1 MRIANVRGRLN
12 LVEGS
17 VAVDVETAS
26 GGTFSADPAAIYARW
41 AEFSTWAAHYAVADD
56 PEAAALDERDLGAPS
71 PGARQVFGIGL
82 NYADHAA
89 EAGLPIPEHPVVFT
103 KFASSVTGPVTDV
116 ALPGATVDWE
126 AELVVVI
133 GSGGRHI
140 PTHDAYAHVAGYT
153 VGQDLSERTVQWQGQ
168 PAQFSIGKSFAGFA
182 PTGPVV
188 VTLDEFAD
196 ADRLRI
202 SCTITDRAGTS
213 TGVQDGY
220 TDQLIFSVPE
230 IISRLSEVVE
240 LLPGDLI
247 FTGTPPGVGAGM
259 KPKRFLVDGDVLV
272 TEIEAIG
279 GLTQRMVDAHL
290 SVPRAQQA
298 SAG

>member
-1 MRIANVRGRLN
+1 MRIANIRGRLS

-17 VAVDVETAS
+17 IAVDVEAAS
-26 GGTFSADPAAIYARW
+26 GGTFSSDPAAVYPRW
-41 AEFSTWAAHYAVADD
+41 DEFAAWAADVAVAGD
-56 PEAAALDERDLGAPS
+56 PQATPFEEHDLGAPS

-89 EAGLPIPEHPVVFT
+89 ESGLPIPEQPVVFT

-116 ALPGATVDWE
+116 VLAGTTVDWE

-133 GSGGRHI
+133 GRGGRHI
-140 PTHDAYAHVAGYT
+140 AVDEARAHIAGYT
-153 VGQDLSERTVQWQGQ
+153 VGQDLSERTIQWQGQ

-188 VTLDEFAD
+188 VTLDELAD
-196 ADRLRI
+196 PDRLSI
-202 SCTITDRAGTS
+202 SCSITDREGGS
-213 TGVQDGY
+213 TVVQDGL
-220 TDQLIFSVPE
+220 TDQLIFSVPQ

-240 LLPGDLI
+240 LWPGDLI

-259 KPKRFLVDGDVLV
+259 KPPRFLVDGDVLT
-272 TEIEAIG
+272 TEIEGIG
-279 GLTQRMVDAHL
+279 QLTQRLV
-290 SVPRAQQA
+290 
-298 SAG
+298 SAP

>member
-1 MRIANVRGRLN
+1 MRIANIAGRLN

-17 VAVDVETAS
+17 VAIDVETAS
-26 GGTFSADPAAIYARW
+26 GGTYSADPAAVYARW
-41 AEFSTWAAHYAVADD
+41 ADFAQWATEYDVADG
-56 PEAAALDERDLGAPS
+56 PSATVFDERDLRAPS
-71 PGARQVFGIGL
+71 PEPRQVFGIGL

-133 GSGGRHI
+133 GRGGRHI
-140 PTHDAYAHVAGYT
+140 PTDHAHAHVAGYT

-168 PAQFSIGKSFAGFA
+168 PAQFSIGKSYAGFA
-182 PTGPVV
+182 PTGPVLA
-188 VTLDEFAD
+188 TLDEFED
-196 ADRLRI
+196 PDRLRI
-202 SCTITDRAGTS
+202 TCSITNHEGSS
-213 TGVQDGY
+213 TRVQDSF
-220 TDQLIFSVPE
+220 TDQLIFPVAE

-259 KPKRFLVDGDVLV
+259 KPPRFLVDGDVLL
-272 TEIEAIG
+272 TYIEGIG
-279 GLTQRMVDAHL
+279 QLAQRLVSSHPERE
-290 SVPRAQQA
+290 S
-298 SAG
+298 SI

>member
-1 MRIANVRGRLN
+1 M
-12 LVEGS
+12 
-17 VAVDVETAS
+17 
-26 GGTFSADPAAIYARW
+26 F
-41 AEFSTWAAHYAVADD
+41 
-56 PEAAALDERDLGAPS
+56 DERDLGAPS

-89 EAGLPIPEHPVVFT
+89 EAGLPIPAHPVVFT

-133 GSGGRHI
+133 GRGGRYI
-140 PTHDAYAHVAGYT
+140 AAQDAHAHVAGFT
-153 VGQDLSERTVQWQGQ
+153 VGQDISERTVQWQGQ

-188 VTLDEFAD
+188 ATLDEFAD

-202 SCTITDRAGTS
+202 SCTITDRAGAS
-213 TGVQDGY
+213 TVVQDSS
-220 TDQLIFSVPE
+220 TDRMIFSVPE
-230 IISRLSEVVE
+230 IVSRLSDVVE

-259 KPKRFLVDGDVLV
+259 KPPRFLVDGDVLV
-272 TEIEAIG
+272 TEIEGIG
-279 GLTQRMVDAHL
+279 RLTQRLVATQ
-290 SVPRAQQA
+290 S
-298 SAG
+298 

>member
-1 MRIANVRGRLN
+1 MRIANISGRLN

-17 VAVDVETAS
+17 VALDVETAS
-26 GGTFSADPAAIYARW
+26 GGTYSADPAAIYARW
-41 AEFSTWAAHYAVADD
+41 ADFSTWAAAYAVADD
-56 PEAAALDERDLGAPS
+56 PEATAFDEHHLGAPS

-89 EAGLPIPEHPVVFT
+89 EAGLPIPEQLVVFT

-133 GSGGRHI
+133 GRGGRHI
-140 PTHDAYAHVAGYT
+140 SAHDAHAHIAGYT
-153 VGQDLSERTVQWQGQ
+153 VGQDISERTVQWQGQ

-188 VTLDEFAD
+188 ASLDEFAD

-202 SCTITDRAGTS
+202 SCTITDRAGAS
-213 TGVQDGY
+213 TEVVQDSF

-230 IISRLSEVVE
+230 IIGRLSDVVE

-259 KPKRFLVDGDVLV
+259 KPPRYLVDGDVLV
-272 TEIEAIG
+272 TEIEGIG
-279 GLTQRMVDAHL
+279 RLTQRLV
-290 SVPRAQQA
+290 VAQ
-298 SAG
+298 S

>member
-1 MRIANVRGRLN
+1 MRIATIRGRAS

-17 VAVDVETAS
+17 VAVDIETAS
-26 GGTFSADPAAIYARW
+26 GGMFGADPAALFAQW
-41 AEFSTWAAHYAVADD
+41 AGFSTWAAGYAVADD
-56 PEAAALDERDLGAPS
+56 PGATEFDERDLGAPS

-89 EAGLPIPEHPVVFT
+89 EAGLPLPEHPVVFT

-133 GSGGRHI
+133 GRAGRHI
-140 PTHDAYAHVAGYT
+140 AVDDARTHVAGYT
-153 VGQDLSERTVQWQGQ
+153 VGQDISERTVQWQGR

-182 PTGPVV
+182 PTGPVLA
-188 VTLDEFAD
+188 TLDEFAD
-196 ADRLRI
+196 PDRLRI
-202 SCTITDRAGTS
+202 SCTVTDPAGGS
-213 TGVQDGY
+213 TVVQDSC
-220 TDQLIFSVPE
+220 TDQLIFSVE
-230 IISRLSEVVE
+230 EVISRLSEVVE

-259 KPKRFLVDGDVLV
+259 TPPRFLVDGEVLV
-272 TEIEAIG
+272 TEIEGIG
-279 GLTQRMVDAHL
+279 RLTQRMVAAR
-290 SVPRAQQA
+290 S
-298 SAG
+298 

>member
-1 MRIANVRGRLN
+1 MRIANIRGRLN

-26 GGTFSADPAAIYARW
+26 GGTFSAEPAAIYERW
-41 AEFSTWAAHYAVADD
+41 ADFATWAAEYAVADD
-56 PEAAALDERDLGAPS
+56 PKATAFDERDLGAPS

-82 NYADHAA
+82 NYADHAD
-89 EAGLPIPEHPVVFT
+89 EAGLPIPEDPVVFT
-103 KFASSVTGPVTDV
+103 KFASSVTGPVTNV
-116 ALPGATVDWE
+116 ALPGETVDWE

-133 GSGGRHI
+133 GLGGRHI
-140 PTHDAYAHVAGYT
+140 TVHDAHAHVAGYT

-182 PTGPVV
+182 PTGPVL

-196 ADRLRI
+196 PDRLRI
-202 SCTITDRAGTS
+202 SCSITDRDGAS
-213 TGVQDGY
+213 TAVQDSY

-230 IISRLSEVVE
+230 IINRLSDVVE

-259 KPKRFLVDGDVLV
+259 KPPRFLVDGDVLV
-272 TEIEAIG
+272 TEIEAVG
-279 GLTQRMVDAHL
+279 RLTQRMVA
-290 SVPRAQQA
+290 AQT
-298 SAG
+298 

>member
-1 MRIANVRGRLN
+1 MRIANVRGRLS

-26 GGTFSADPAAIYARW
+26 GGTFDPDPAAIYARW
-41 AEFSTWAAHYAVADD
+41 AEFAAWAAGYAVATD
-56 PEAAALDERDLGAPS
+56 PQAASFDERDLGAPS

-116 ALPGATVDWE
+116 ALPGTTVDWE

-133 GSGGRHI
+133 GRGGRAI
-140 PTHDAYAHVAGYT
+140 AVEDAYAHVAGYT
-153 VGQDLSERTVQWQGQ
+153 VGQDISERTIQWQGQ
-168 PAQFSIGKSFAGFA
+168 PAQFSIGKSYAGFA
-182 PTGPVV
+182 PTGPLLA
-188 VTLDEFAD
+188 TLDEFANP
-196 ADRLRI
+196 DRLRI
-202 SCTITDRAGTS
+202 SCTVTDRTGTS
-213 TGVQDGY
+213 TAVQDSF
-220 TDQLIFSVPE
+220 TDQLIFSVAE

-247 FTGTPPGVGAGM
+247 FTGTPPGVGSGM
-259 KPKRFLVDGDVLV
+259 KPPRFLVDGDVLV
-272 TEIEAIG
+272 TDIEGIG
-279 GLTQRMVDAHL
+279 RLRQRMVAA
-290 SVPRAQQA
+290 PA
-298 SAG
+298 